1 MVLPKE
7 RYAYCLRL
15 LPFLCPACLLIW
27 LFLPDQHECKVA
39 RELMHRSI
47 LKFDS
52 ARLSVNNGITG
63 WNLSRLTWSI
73 LRLQCLA
80 VSSDTVGNTYTDRIQ
95 Y

>member
-1 MVLPKE
+1 
-7 RYAYCLRL
+7 
-15 LPFLCPACLLIW
+15 
-27 LFLPDQHECKVA
+27 
-39 RELMHRSI
+39 MHRSI